1 MSSHSRVIY
10 SEPISD
16 SSVQKKTYDPI
27 DLEEIEQMENSSDI

>member
-1 MSSHSRVIY
+1 MSSHCRVI
-10 SEPISD
+10 SSVPISD